1 MSHMAP
7 ERPSSADDLDL
18 VWRALANPVRREIL
32 DVLKTRPLPTGEL
45 ARRFPDLSRFAV
57 MQHLGVLEEGDLVIR
72 QKLGRVTVN
81 HFNPVPIQRIADRWI
96 DRMRKPWTESLVDLK
111 RDLESGDDETEESE
125 SAGLGRTG

>member
-1 MSHMAP
+1 MNA
-7 ERPSSADDLDL
+7 ERPPSTDDLDL

-32 DVLKTRPLPTGEL
+32 DVLKSRPLPTGEL
-45 ARRFPDLSRFAV
+45 AERFPSLSRFAV
-57 MQHLGVLEEGDLVIR
+57 MQHLGVLEEGNLVIR

-111 RDLESGDDETEESE
+111 RELESGDEEGDDAE
-125 SAGLGRTG
+125 STALGRAG